1 MVRYAERLRDRRV
14 KMALL
19 VPVQS
24 TTMSNSVE
32 ILRLPYQFS
41 LYPEPNNG
49 LKYLRSSFKPF
60 EEVARKFFG
69 DITWCSY
76 SGRVHEPLI

>member
-1 MVRYAERLRDRRV
+1 MCAVRYVERLRDRRV

-41 LYPEPNNG
+41 
-49 LKYLRSSFKPF
+49 
-60 EEVARKFFG
+60 
-69 DITWCSY
+69 
-76 SGRVHEPLI
+76 